1 MVDVVLVVALALL
14 VLGVVASLFPAV
26 PGAIFTLAGILFYWW
41 QTGEPGTVALV
52 VLLLLAFTAIVLDYL
67 AGVVSARAGGASWST
82 TAVATVAGI
91 VFTFVLGPIG
101 FMLGTAVVVFVTEFA
116 RHGDVKRSW
125 KAAFYTTVGVAV
137 STFVR
142 VLLNIIVL
150 VLFLVLVVVL

>member
-1 MVDVVLVVALALL
+1 MVDVVLAVTVALL
-14 VLGVVASLFPAV
+14 VAGVVVSIVPAI
-26 PGAIFTLAGILFYWW
+26 PGAVFTLAGLVFYWW

-52 VLLLLAFTAIVLDYL
+52 VLVLLALTAIVLDYL
-67 AGVVSARAGGASWST
+67 AGVVSARAGGASWRT
-82 TAVATVAGI
+82 TALATAAGI
-91 VFTFVLGPIG
+91 VFAFVLGPIG
-101 FMLGTAVVVFVTEFA
+101 FMLGTAAVVFVTELA

-125 KAAFYTTVGVAV
+125 KAAFYTTAGVAV